1 MSSTSTDGA
10 RSSEPGQSA
19 ARAVYYPERA
29 GGLGR
34 VTTPVGD
41 VHVAN
46 VSGPLT
52 SAGRDLGRRLATELR
67 EGAHRAFDD
76 YVQRISAESGSR
88 VIAAAGRVVGGA
100 VLPRLLRQRL
110 PAEHLQILTAFAE
123 GAGLDVE
130 EALATQQIWDQW
142 AWARAGNVAGLVEG
156 RLKARSHSPLL
167 ASSAVVVPT
176 DTCGVLHAFSFENA
190 AVERWDRAARVV
202 VMHPDH
208 GFSYALVSSLGF
220 LTGLPAGMN
229 AAGLTLST
237 HPGPAALGD
246 RAGVPLG
253 PAALQVLNEART
265 IEEAVA
271 ILRQHPPMTS
281 WTYVLSEGASGR
293 RAKVE
298 VSPLRVGVEVEE
310 GRGLFVRGGPST
322 AELQR
327 SPALAREEARRD
339 AHLGSLIATW
349 RSDRPLP
356 LMELAR
362 GLGGD
367 SEAAPGSDAIRIAE
381 VMSVIFEPAAGR
393 LWVAAGRAPTALRWF
408 VPLRLRGAH
417 GEARAEL
424 DTRVEPVQAWPTWQE
439 SARGRAADY
448 YRNAYRLYL
457 EGEDPQRLL
466 ITLEYAVALE
476 PTSARYHVL
485 AGLVALSA
493 LRGRRAEGAFRRAL
507 DAIDEAG
514 RRAEVGLYLG
524 WALDLQGRRKAA
536 RELYAR
542 VSDDAQAHGVTRR
555 AAAAARRRRFSNREA
570 QRLHIDFV
578 LASAL

>member
-1 MSSTSTDGA
+1 MGSTSSDEA
-10 RSSEPGQSA
+10 QASA
-19 ARAVYYPERA
+19 SAGSQAVYYPERA

-46 VSGPLT
+46 INGPLT
-52 SAGRDLGRRLATELR
+52 SASRDLGRRLAPELR
-67 EGAHRAFDD
+67 EGAYRAFDD

-88 VIAAAGRVVGGA
+88 MIAAAGRVVGGA
-100 VLPRLLRQRL
+100 VLPRLLRQQL
-110 PAEHLQILTAFAE
+110 PTAYLQMLTAFAE

-142 AWARAGNVAGLVEG
+142 AWARAGNVRGLVEG
-156 RLKARSHSPLL
+156 RLKARTHSPLL
-167 ASSAVVVPT
+167 ASSAVVVPSEER
-176 DTCGVLHAFSFENA
+176 GMLHAFSFENA

-202 VMHPDH
+202 VMHPDQ
-208 GFSYALVSSLGF
+208 GFSYALVTSLGF
-220 LTGLPAGMN
+220 LTGLPVGMN

-237 HPGPAALGD
+237 HPGPASLGD

-271 ILRQHPPMTS
+271 IFRQHPPMTS
-281 WTYVLSEGASGR
+281 WTYMLSEAASGR
-293 RAKVE
+293 CARVE
-298 VSPLRVGVEVEE
+298 VSPLRVGVEVEAT
-310 GRGLFVRGGPST
+310 RGLVVRGGPSV
-322 AELQR
+322 AERKR

-339 AHLGSLIATW
+339 AHLGSLLASW
-349 RSDRPLP
+349 RSDRALP
-356 LMELAR
+356 LVELAR

-367 SEAAPGSDAIRIAE
+367 NEAAPGADSIRIAE

-393 LWVAAGRAPTALRWF
+393 LWVAAGRAPTSLRWF

-424 DTRVEPVQAWPTWQE
+424 DAREAPVQAWPTWQE

-542 VSDDAQAHGVTRR
+542 VSEDAQAHGVTRR
-555 AAAAARRRRFSNREA
+555 AAAAARRRRFGNREA
-570 QRLHIDFV
+570 QRLYIDFV